1 MFIGWNPGL
10 WKNIVKNIWIP
21 HHVTRYLNTCFSMQI
36 IPQFIWKYIDW
47 YNFKSGLLR
56 YTIYPAV
63 KCDMIYKIVNCIY
76 ENVKLLFLATSL
88 LTVIEW
94 YSDMVIINL
103 KKLHDVKRAASSTL
117 LTCTTIRI
125 QRGYCSTH
133 NTTLWILHIIIM
145 WENETRHCLNAFDFA
160 KHLPLYKIYQDHSK
174 KVTARGSIYELGRKE
189 VLLKR
194 YFYISSYSFFL

>member
-1 MFIGWNPGL
+1 MGCYD
-10 WKNIVKNIWIP
+10 K
-21 HHVTRYLNTCFSMQI
+21 
-36 IPQFIWKYIDW
+36 
-47 YNFKSGLLR
+47 FKSI
-56 YTIYPAV
+56 IYPAV

-174 KVTARGSIYELGRKE
+174 KVTARGSIWARK
-189 VLLKR
+189 KR
-194 YFYISSYSFFL
+194 SIVEKIFLHLFLYFLPVIFGL

>member
-1 MFIGWNPGL
+1 MITLWVKTCQVIFNITLCIFSLNVYWMKPRVMKEYSEEYMDTSSCNQIFEYMFL
-10 WKNIVKNIWIP
+10 
-21 HHVTRYLNTCFSMQI
+21 HADNTAI
-36 IPQFIWKYIDW
+36 HLKVYRLIQFQKC
-47 YNFKSGLLR
+47 
-56 YTIYPAV
+56 TIYPAV
-63 KCDMIYKIVNCIY
+63 KCYLIYEIVNCIY

-160 KHLPLYKIYQDHSK
+160 KHLPLYKIYLGSFK
-174 KVTARGSIYELGRKE
+174 K
-189 VLLKR
+189 
-194 YFYISSYSFFL
+194 SYSSRFHMS

>member
-1 MFIGWNPGL
+1 MICFIP
-10 WKNIVKNIWIP
+10 NITNKYYVFVKI
-21 HHVTRYLNTCFSMQI
+21 
-36 IPQFIWKYIDW
+36 
-47 YNFKSGLLR
+47 LL
-56 YTIYPAV
+56 
-63 KCDMIYKIVNCIY
+63 YK
-76 ENVKLLFLATSL
+76 LLATSL

-94 YSDMVIINL
+94 YNDMVIINL

-160 KHLPLYKIYQDHSK
+160 KHLPLYKIYYRIIQK
-174 KVTARGSIYELGRKE
+174 KLQLEVPYELGRKE

>member
-1 MFIGWNPGL
+1 
-10 WKNIVKNIWIP
+10 
-21 HHVTRYLNTCFSMQI
+21 MQNLI
-36 IPQFIWKYIDW
+36 QQYVWKYIDR
-47 YNFKSGLLR
+47 YNC
-56 YTIYPAV
+56 TIYPAV
-63 KCDMIYKIVNCIY
+63 KCYLIDKIVNCIWI
-76 ENVKLLFLATSL
+76 KCKITFLATSL

-94 YSDMVIINL
+94 YGDMVIINL

-117 LTCTTIRI
+117 LTCTTIRT

-174 KVTARGSIYELGRKE
+174 KVTARGSLWGRK
-189 VLLKR
+189 KR
-194 YFYISSYSFFL
+194 SIVEKIFLHLFL